1 MTLNGSHN
9 GNKIHVECHAAFSP
23 GNVGPE
29 IKVPFA
35 VRWLLSVVYVICL
48 STCCLHFRAHF
59 ALLQLSL
66 MLQLNSAKSVWHLL
80 FMLTHSHSHSHTVTQ
95 SHCHTARLEDS
106 PGQGQDS
113 PPNEWEAW
121 TAWRWVSVVAFTAI
135 LYEKG
140 DFDEMC
146 TYVMGA
152 PPSLPISYHRPTAS
166 SPRWLFIFG
175 TFTALHYIY
184 QTGKYIYTIS
194 TYISR
199 GCWLF
204 SLPDTFKLTGV

>member
-95 SHCHTARLEDS
+95 SHSHPVTLPHSSARGLS
-106 PGQGQDS
+106 RTGPG
-113 PPNEWEAW
+113 
-121 TAWRWVSVVAFTAI
+121 FTAERVGGMDRLAMSFSCGFYSNFI
-135 LYEKG
+135 WKRRFWWNVYLRYG
-140 DFDEMC
+140 SSSQS
-146 TYVMGA
+146 
-152 PPSLPISYHRPTAS
+152 PNLLS
-166 SPRWLFIFG
+166 SPNSIESSLIVYIRHFYG
-175 TFTALHYIY
+175 FTLYIPDRKIYIY
-184 QTGKYIYTIS
+184 DIYIYIK
-194 TYISR
+194 
-199 GCWLF
+199 GL
-204 SLPDTFKLTGV
+204 LAV